1 MKHLSM
7 KHLSKIY
14 ISLFLFLGILIMS
27 GCNKNISDNS
37 NNYTSRIFAL
47 DTVIE
52 VSANGDN
59 AQKAIKVAEAEI
71 YRLEKVFSVTDENSD
86 IYKLNNAQGKE
97 TTIDSDAYILLDYSK
112 YINTITEGNFDVTVY
127 PVVKEWGFTSKD
139 YRVPDTDEIKKAL
152 TYVNSE
158 NIALKENYT
167 IQLLNDAQVDLGGIA
182 KGYIADK
189 AAEAMKAVGIEY
201 GIISLGGNIRTVG
214 EKPASDNFS
223 IGIMYP
229 DSQDYFAVISTD
241 ERSVVTSGAYQR
253 NFTHEGKTY
262 HHIIDPKTGY
272 PAQSD
277 IASVTIIGN
286 DGALCD
292 ALSTAV
298 FIGGSEY
305 AEKLY
310 SKIVDFDYVILTK
323 DNKVIASPLL
333 KDKLTLTEGFENLEI
348 IYK

>member
-1 MKHLSM
+1 MKNIVSKKVFAALILILITLFVGCDSV
-7 KHLSKIY
+7 KEDNSKI
-14 ISLFLFLGILIMS
+14 
-27 GCNKNISDNS
+27 NS
-37 NNYTSRIFAL
+37 SRIFAL

-52 VSANGDN
+52 LSANGDN
-59 AQKAIKVAEAEI
+59 AQKAIKAAEAEI
-71 YRLEKVFSVTDENSD
+71 YRLEEVFSVTGENSD

-97 TTIDSDAYILLDYSK
+97 TTIESDVYILLDYAK
-112 YINTITEGNFDVTVY
+112 YINTLTEGNFDVTVY

-139 YRVPDTDEIKKAL
+139 YRVPDADEIKKAL
-152 TYVNSE
+152 TYVSSE
-158 NIALKENYT
+158 NIVLKENYT
-167 IQLLNDAQVDLGGIA
+167 VQLLNNAQVDLGGIA

-214 EKPASDNFS
+214 KKPSSEDFR
-223 IGIMYP
+223 IGIKHP

-253 NFTHEGKTY
+253 NFTIDGKTY

-298 FIGGSEY
+298 FVGGSEY

-310 SKIVDFDYVILTK
+310 SKTPDFDYVILTN

-333 KDKLTLTEGFENLEI
+333 KDKLTLSEGFENLEI